1 MIGPIVLA
9 GCLAGAG
16 VALIAYWLA
25 PADPELRGA
34 LDRLDPDRKVTRA
47 EAVGPAPGE
56 DRFAS
61 IGKWAQRT
69 LPARALR
76 APTADLRVL
85 GMSDAEFLGQR
96 VVYGAIGLLFP
107 TLFAAVVGALG
118 LRLPFTVPVVA
129 GVALAAGLAWI
140 PRVEV
145 RRKAAVAREE
155 FSRAVSAY
163 IDLVAMEKHAGAGTA
178 QAMETTA
185 QIGDSWVFVRIHEE
199 LGRAR
204 WSGKSPWDALGSLGD
219 ELQVSALADLG
230 DIMRLAGEEGVAVY
244 DALRA
249 RAASSRDAILAADHT
264 RANQASEALAMPV
277 AALGLVFLGLLA
289 APAVLRIAFA

>member
-1 MIGPIVLA
+1 VIGPIVLA

-16 VALIAYWLA
+16 LAMIAFWLA
-25 PADPELRGA
+25 PADPELNGA
-34 LDRLDPDRKVTRA
+34 LDRLDPDRRATRTQA
-47 EAVGPAPGE
+47 APPVPTE
-56 DRFAS
+56 DGFGR
-61 IGKWAQRT
+61 IGSWAQRA
-69 LPARALR
+69 LPTAALR

-85 GMSDAEFLGQR
+85 GISETEYLGQR
-96 VVYGAIGLLFP
+96 VVYGVIGLLFP
-107 TLFAAVVGALG
+107 TLFTAVVGALG
-118 LRLPFTVPVVA
+118 LQLPFSVPVVA

-140 PRVEV
+140 PHLEV

-163 IDLVAMEKHAGAGTA
+163 IDLIAMEKHAGAGTS

-185 QIGDSWVFVRIHEE
+185 QVGDSWVFVRVGEE

-204 WSGKSPWDALGSLGD
+204 WAGRPPWQALSALGE

-289 APAVLRIAFA
+289 APAVLRIAFS